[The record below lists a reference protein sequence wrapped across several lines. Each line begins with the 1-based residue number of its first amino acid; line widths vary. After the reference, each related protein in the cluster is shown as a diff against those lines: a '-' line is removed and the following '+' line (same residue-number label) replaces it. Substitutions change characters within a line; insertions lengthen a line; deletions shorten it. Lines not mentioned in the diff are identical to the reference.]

1 MTARLLVNPRFAT
14 EEYGAREEAVLSAA
28 DFARAKYTLQSWPE
42 YAVTPLIDRPDL
54 ATLAGVGRLA
64 IKYEGARFA
73 VGSFKALG
81 PAYAATRLLQRT
93 GPAVT
98 LAAATSGNH
107 GRAVAWAAREQG
119 AACRI
124 YMSDGVTE
132 GRARAIQAYGA
143 TVIRV
148 PGTFDDA
155 LARCHAD
162 AGEHGFYVVS
172 DVAQPAYPE
181 VPAHTVHGYAMLGEE
196 LADQAGDATHIFVGA
211 GSGALAGAVAA
222 RLWQRLGPTR
232 PRVIVVEP
240 LSGDCVYRSAEAGRH
255 ASTDGDLRT
264 VMDGLAVGTPS
275 ALGWTL
281 LDRGAFAFLA
291 IPDALAVAA
300 MQAAYRGEPALRIGE
315 TGIAGLA
322 GALVASGDA
331 GMRRALGLDAS
342 SRLVAVA
349 CEGPTDPELFQ
360 RLIGDPA

>member
-1 MTARLLVNPRFAT
+1 MTARLLINPRFAT
-14 EEYGAREEAVLSAA
+14 DAYGTREQAVLSDA
-28 DFARAKYTLQSWPE
+28 DFAQAKYTLRSWPE

-54 ATLAGVGRLA
+54 ARQAVVSRLA

-93 GPAVT
+93 GPGVT

-107 GRAVAWAAREQG
+107 GRAVAWAARDQG

-124 YMSDGVTE
+124 YMSEGVTE
-132 GRARAIQAYGA
+132 GRARAIESFGA
-143 TVIRV
+143 TIVRV

-155 LARCHAD
+155 LARCHED
-162 AGEHGFYVVS
+162 AERNGYYVVS
-172 DVAQPAYPE
+172 DLAQAACPE
-181 VPAHTVHGYAMLGEE
+181 VPGHTVHGYAMLGEE
-196 LADQAGDATHIFVGA
+196 LADQAPEATHVFVGA

-222 RLWQRLGPTR
+222 RLWQRLGSER
-232 PRVIVVEP
+232 PRVVVVEP
-240 LSGDCVYRSAEAGRH
+240 LSGDCVYRSAAAGRH
-255 ASTDGDLRT
+255 SSTDGDLRT

-275 ALGWTL
+275 TLGWTL

-291 IPDALAVAA
+291 IPDDQAIAA
-300 MQAAYRGEPALRIGE
+300 MRAAYRGQPSLCIGE

-322 GALVASGDA
+322 GAMVACNDA
-331 GMRRALGLDAS
+331 RMRQALGIDAA

-349 CEGPTDPELFQ
+349 CEGPTDLALFR
-360 RLIGDPA
+360 RLIGEDS